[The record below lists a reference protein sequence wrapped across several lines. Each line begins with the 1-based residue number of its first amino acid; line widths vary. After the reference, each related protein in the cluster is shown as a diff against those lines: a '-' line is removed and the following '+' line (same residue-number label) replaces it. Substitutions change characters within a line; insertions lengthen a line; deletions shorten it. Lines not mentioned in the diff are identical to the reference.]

1 MRQTTKQRCTIP
13 VGINCFSLGWQWKPE
28 KRLIWDIFHVH
39 FIKCSSYGSE
49 DWRELLIGICR
60 RQVLLCV
67 GSLWL
72 LVYDI
77 SFSSFTLMLA
87 SLNFVDSFP
96 GPPFLL
102 ELRTFIQRICCLPGF
117 FLIFLD
123 HFLLP
128 FSPQKDIEFDVFLME
143 NVEEN
148 MQCSPLC
155 PLFFIFFVSGFRSA
169 KWCYLIS
176 SPLFYLAG

>member
-1 MRQTTKQRCTIP
+1 
-13 VGINCFSLGWQWKPE
+13 
-28 KRLIWDIFHVH
+28 
-39 FIKCSSYGSE
+39 
-49 DWRELLIGICR
+49 
-60 RQVLLCV
+60 
-67 GSLWL
+67 
-72 LVYDI
+72 
-77 SFSSFTLMLA
+77 MLA

-155 PLFFIFFVSGFRSA
+155 PLFLFFLLADSDLQSDVISFLHPCFIWQA
-169 KWCYLIS
+169 KAVI
-176 SPLFYLAG
+176 